1 MRNPIADVVKRV
13 PSAYH
18 SQPELGGYPKQT
30 VYFISFNKIDSWYL
44 FVVQLQLQ
52 LYDPVMAR
60 DMEAP

>member
-30 VYFISFNKIDSWYL
+30 VL
-44 FVVQLQLQ
+44 LHLLQ
-52 LYDPVMAR
+52 
-60 DMEAP
+60 